1 MLHHAFFWLKNP
13 ASLED
18 RDTLVRGLKTLGE
31 IPLIRSLQIGIP
43 ASTEQRDVVDSGFAV
58 SELMVFDS
66 LADQAAYQ
74 SHPIHQRFV
83 ETCSHLWSKVVVYDV
98 ETLP

>member
-1 MLHHAFFWLKNP
+1 
-13 ASLED
+13 
-18 RDTLVRGLKTLGE
+18 
-31 IPLIRSLQIGIP
+31 
-43 ASTEQRDVVDSGFAV
+43 
-58 SELMVFDS
+58 MVFDS